1 MSPYDQHPDVLSPSD
16 LIAPNHSSGAFLVLP
31 TAKTMVSILSKHV
44 RAYGLYLLYLAFPV
58 LIAVACW
65 SFLKTDV
72 YRREAYR
79 IISEVNEV
87 QWRAAQIREKTVSAM
102 GWTRLAQETGK
113 SDYLQPLKRDTIFLA
128 ANIQALVSQDYA
140 AHILPQDDIDHLNRM
155 LALVNY
161 TIKPQLSEGADY
173 GKILSEFDTIWT
185 YVVPITSS
193 AASLGRTFKR
203 TADLDQQAFRNSFLL
218 ASASAMAIAI
228 MIFLI
233 LRNRSQARFDSHVR
247 HFALLFS
254 HMTYTRIN
262 SLHAYVHDTLN
273 HTSVPDFTRL
283 NKARQRTTDLSIV
296 NDWLARI
303 AYPKYDPDGT
313 PIVSLDTV
321 LMDVCKPD
329 GSIISPTVISG
340 GVARQSLVPQAQFF
354 LMLQELVR
362 NAKDAVA
369 DRDLPEICVRANVKT
384 GLFFDKY
391 LVVSVEDNG
400 VGMSPD
406 HLKKATTPFFSSKGE
421 SRRNSGLGLT
431 GCARLVETMHGRLF
445 IESKLDKGTTVTISF
460 PIRSLKNFIR

>member
-1 MSPYDQHPDVLSPSD
+1 MMQ
-16 LIAPNHSSGAFLVLP
+16 
-31 TAKTMVSILSKHV
+31 TAKATVSILSKDA
-44 RAYGLYLLYLAFPV
+44 RAYGRYFLYLAFPV
-58 LIAVACW
+58 FIGVACW
-65 SFLKTDV
+65 SFLQTDI

-87 QWRAAQIREKTVSAM
+87 HWRASQIREKTVSAM

-113 SDYLQPLKRDTIFLA
+113 DEYLQRIKRDTTFLA
-128 ANIQALVSQDYA
+128 ANIEDLVSQDYA
-140 AHILPQDDIDHLNRM
+140 ARILPEEDIDHLKTM
-155 LALVNY
+155 LDLVNN
-161 TIKPQLSEGADY
+161 TIKAQLSEGADY
-173 GKILSEFDTIWT
+173 SNILSEFNTVWT
-185 YVVPITSS
+185 NVVPITST

-203 TADLDQQAFRNSFLL
+203 TADLDQQAFRNRFLL
-218 ASASAMAIAI
+218 ASAFAMAIAV

-262 SLHAYVHDTLN
+262 SLHTYVHDTLD
-273 HTSVPDFTRL
+273 HASVPDPARL
-283 NKARQRTTDLSIV
+283 SKARQRTTDLSIV

-313 PIVSLDTV
+313 PIVALDTI
-321 LMDVCKPD
+321 LTEVCKPD
-329 GSIISPTVISG
+329 GSAIAQTVISDG
-340 GVARQSLVPQAQFF
+340 MARQTLVPHAQFF

-369 DRDLPEICVRANVKT
+369 TRDMPEIVVRANVKT
-384 GLFFDKY
+384 GLFVRKY
-391 LVVSVEDNG
+391 LVVSVKDNG

-406 HLKKATTPFFSSKGE
+406 HLRKATTPFFSSKGE

-431 GCARLVETMHGRLF
+431 GCARLVETMHGTLSIQSRLNA
-445 IESKLDKGTTVTISF
+445 GTSVTLSF
-460 PIRSLKNFIR
+460 PISGLKNFIR

>member
-1 MSPYDQHPDVLSPSD
+1 MF
-16 LIAPNHSSGAFLVLP
+16 G
-31 TAKTMVSILSKHV
+31 
-44 RAYGLYLLYLAFPV
+44 AYGLYLLYLAFPV
-58 LIAVACW
+58 FIAVACW
-65 SFLKTDV
+65 SLLQTDI

-87 QWRAAQIREKTVSAM
+87 QWRASQIREKTVSAM

-113 SDYLQPLKRDTIFLA
+113 NDYLQRIKRETSFLSI
-128 ANIQALVSQDYA
+128 NIQDLISQDYA
-140 AHILPQDDIDHLNRM
+140 THILPQEDIDHLNGM
-155 LALVNY
+155 LDLVNNA
-161 TIKPQLSEGADY
+161 IKPQLSEGAEY
-173 GKILSEFDTIWT
+173 ATILSEFDTIWT
-185 YVVPITSS
+185 NVVPITTT
-193 AASLGRTFKR
+193 AASLGRTYKR

-218 ASASAMAIAI
+218 ASASAMAIAV

-262 SLHAYVHDTLN
+262 SLHTYVHDTLN
-273 HTSVPDFTRL
+273 HTSFPDFTRL
-283 NKARQRTTDLSIV
+283 SKARQRTTDLSIV

-313 PIVSLDTV
+313 PIVSLDTI

-329 GSIISPTVISG
+329 GNTISPTVVSDG
-340 GVARQSLVPQAQFF
+340 TARQSLVPHAQFF
-354 LMLQELVR
+354 LMVQELVR
-362 NAKDAVA
+362 NAKDSVA
-369 DRDLPEICVRANVKT
+369 DRDMPEIYVRANVRN
-384 GLFFDKY
+384 GPFFGKN

-406 HLKKATTPFFSSKGE
+406 HIKKATTPFFSSKGE

-431 GCARLVETMHGRLF
+431 GCARLVETMHGRLT
-445 IESKLDKGTTVTISF
+445 IQSKLDKGTTVTISL
-460 PIRSLKNFIR
+460 PMGSLKNFIR

>member
-1 MSPYDQHPDVLSPSD
+1 M
-16 LIAPNHSSGAFLVLP
+16 LP
-31 TAKTMVSILSKHV
+31 TAKTVVSILSKHA
-44 RAYGLYLLYLAFPV
+44 RAYGLYLLYLAVPV
-58 LIAVACW
+58 FIAVACW
-65 SFLKTDV
+65 SFLQTDI

-87 QWRAAQIREKTVSAM
+87 QWRASQIREKTVSAM
-102 GWTRLAQETGK
+102 GWARLAQETGK
-113 SDYLQPLKRDTIFLA
+113 NDYLQRIRRDTNFLA
-128 ANIQALVSQDYA
+128 ANIEDLVSQDYA
-140 AHILPQDDIDHLNRM
+140 AHILPQEDIDHLKTM
-155 LALVNY
+155 LDLVNH

-173 GKILSEFDTIWT
+173 GNILAEFNTVWT
-185 YVVPITSS
+185 NVVPITST

-218 ASASAMAIAI
+218 ALALAMAIAV

-254 HMTYTRIN
+254 HMTYTRIK
-262 SLHAYVHDTLN
+262 SLHTYVHDTLN

-283 NKARQRTTDLSIV
+283 SKARQRTTDLSIV

-313 PIVSLDTV
+313 PIVSLDTI
-321 LMDVCKPD
+321 LRDVCASD
-329 GSIISPTVISG
+329 GSTISPTAISDG
-340 GVARQSLVPQAQFF
+340 LARQSLVPHAQFF

-369 DRDLPEICVRANVKT
+369 DKDMPEIYVRANVRT
-384 GLFFDKY
+384 GLVFRKY
-391 LVVSVEDNG
+391 LVMSVKDNG

-406 HLKKATTPFFSSKGE
+406 HLKKATAPFFSSKGE

-431 GCARLVETMHGRLF
+431 GCARLVETMHGSLT
-445 IESKLDKGTTVTISF
+445 IESKVDKGTTVTISF
-460 PIRSLKNFIR
+460 PTRSLKNFIR

>member
-1 MSPYDQHPDVLSPSD
+1 
-16 LIAPNHSSGAFLVLP
+16 
-31 TAKTMVSILSKHV
+31 
-44 RAYGLYLLYLAFPV
+44 
-58 LIAVACW
+58 
-65 SFLKTDV
+65 
-72 YRREAYR
+72 
-79 IISEVNEV
+79 
-87 QWRAAQIREKTVSAM
+87 M
-102 GWTRLAQETGK
+102 GWARLAQETGK
-113 SDYLQPLKRDTIFLA
+113 SDYLQRIKRDTNFLA
-128 ANIQALVSQDYA
+128 ANIEDLVSQDYA
-140 AHILPQDDIDHLNRM
+140 AHILPQEDIDHLKTM
-155 LALVNY
+155 LDLVNHK
-161 TIKPQLSEGADY
+161 IKPQLSGGADY
-173 GKILSEFDTIWT
+173 DNILSEFNTVWT
-185 YVVPITSS
+185 NVVPITST

-218 ASASAMAIAI
+218 ALALAMAIAV

-262 SLHAYVHDTLN
+262 SLHTYVHDTLN

-283 NKARQRTTDLSIV
+283 SKARQRTTDLAIV

-313 PIVSLDTV
+313 PIVSLDTI

-329 GSIISPTVISG
+329 GSTISPTVISDG
-340 GVARQSLVPQAQFF
+340 MARQSLVPHAQFF

-369 DRDLPEICVRANVKT
+369 DKDMPEIYVRANVRT
-384 GLFFDKY
+384 GLFFRKY

-431 GCARLVETMHGRLF
+431 GCARLVETMHGRLA
-445 IESKLDKGTTVTISF
+445 IESRLDKGTTVTMSF
-460 PIRSLKNFIR
+460 PLRGLKNFIR